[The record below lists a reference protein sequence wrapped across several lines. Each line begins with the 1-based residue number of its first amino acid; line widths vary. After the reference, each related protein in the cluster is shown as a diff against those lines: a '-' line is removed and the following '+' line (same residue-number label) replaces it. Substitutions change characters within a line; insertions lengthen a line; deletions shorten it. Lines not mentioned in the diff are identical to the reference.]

1 MSSNPEEDETT
12 GDDALREHL
21 EVGETVEQ
29 LDFSPARIQRLK
41 AAVGFDDSD
50 VRRLRALASS
60 LPAID
65 TLDEAVRP
73 SEDSD
78 ETVSGAVDESSIDS
92 DDYAEIQRA
101 YLDSLV
107 SGDYG
112 ESYFRTRAGLG
123 TFLDESEIP
132 VPFYLGQQHSNFEI
146 LVEATSDRTQEAV
159 SEILDA
165 AGVEESTVQ
174 EVRDEIQTNNEA
186 LESAAKLLTLDRQA
200 IVESFVR
207 TREAVYEDELE
218 RRREIADGSRDGVD
232 ELKNLAGEVT
242 AGSNEIAD
250 LTETEAE
257 NVSQIQDEMS
267 NLSATIEEI
276 AATADR
282 VESVSERASTVA
294 SEGQES
300 AEEAVEDLESIEEE
314 GEKIKESI
322 IELQERT
329 EQISD
334 VAEVINDIADQTN
347 MLALNASIEA
357 ARAGEAGSGFAVVAD
372 EVKSLAEESQQQA
385 QEIDATI
392 ADIQEVIDQTVT
404 NAEATIATIDDGVEN
419 AERAMN
425 QLNEIADVVTDAA
438 HGTKEV
444 SEATDQQARSAE
456 EVATKIDETAERVAE
471 IDDEI
476 HEIAKSSE
484 QQSAKVFQITSDL
497 KQLSESFAE

>member
-1 MSSNPEEDETT
+1 MSSNLEEDEIT
-12 GDDALREHL
+12 GEDALREHF
-21 EVGETVEQ
+21 EGGETVEE
-29 LDFSPARIQRLK
+29 LDFSPGEIQRLK
-41 AAVGFDDSD
+41 EAVGFDDGD
-50 VRRLRALASS
+50 VRRLRALASF

-65 TLDEAVRP
+65 ALDEEIRP
-73 SEDSD
+73 SESAD
-78 ETVSGAVDESSIDS
+78 ETVPTAVDESSIES
-92 DDYAEIQRA
+92 DDFAEIQRA

-107 SGDYG
+107 YGDYD
-112 ESYFRTRAGLG
+112 ESYFMTRAGLG

-132 VPFYLGQQHSNFEI
+132 VPFYLGQQHTNFEI
-146 LVEATSDRTQEAV
+146 LAEATSDRTEEAV
-159 SEILDA
+159 SEILSE
-165 AGVEESTVQ
+165 AGVAESTV
-174 EVRDEIQTNNEA
+174 EAVRDEIQTNNETLA
-186 LESAAKLLTLDRQA
+186 SAAKLLTLDRQA

-207 TREAVYEDELE
+207 NREAVYEDELE
-218 RRREIADGSRDGVD
+218 RRREIAEDTRDGVE
-232 ELKNLAGEVT
+232 ELKKLAGEVT
-242 AGSNEIAD
+242 SGSNEIAD
-250 LTETEAE
+250 LTELEAE
-257 NVSQIQDEMS
+257 NVSQIQEEMS

-282 VESVSERASTVA
+282 VESVSERASTAA

-329 EQISD
+329 EQISG

-372 EVKSLAEESQQQA
+372 EVKSLAEESQEQA
-385 QEIDATI
+385 QQIDATI
-392 ADIQEVIDQTVT
+392 ADIQDTIDQTVR

-419 AERAMN
+419 AEQVMN
-425 QLNEIADVVTDAA
+425 QLDEIAEVVEDAA
-438 HGTKEV
+438 HGTAEV
-444 SEATDQQARSAE
+444 SQATDQQARSAE
-456 EVATKIDETAERVAE
+456 EVATKVDETAERVAE
-471 IDDEI
+471 IDEEI